1 MTFDFMRY
9 ILLLLQCMSISLC
22 AQNHD
27 YHWFMGYQGGTQSPA
42 GDEFGNIEFDF
53 KFKNKPLF
61 QQILNSN
68 MNFHNTNSSIC
79 DSVGNLVCYTNGVKL
94 FDKNHHLAENGN
106 NLVMPFNADD
116 YNFPQ
121 GALILPRPGTSDQ
134 YMQFSVERNQI
145 DPTIGWKLF
154 CHYINI
160 DSTDNIKVVQ
170 KRKLLVQDSLSYGLL
185 SAVKHANGRDWW
197 ILIPRYSSNIY
208 YRILL
213 SQDTITT
220 DIFLV
225 DEFTMSGLGQSCF
238 SPDGSKCIL
247 ALDLYLDQPAK
258 IYLYDFD
265 RCTGTLYNQRI
276 KEIDSPGA
284 NFGAGC
290 AVSADS
296 KYLYVFHTAVTYQYD
311 LTAPDIFATETLVG
325 EYDGFVSGWYGSY
338 YMFGQLGADGRIYVS
353 SWVGTFHMH
362 QINHPERAATDCQ
375 LINHSIASP
384 VYLTAGIPSFPNFR
398 LGPIDGST
406 CDSLGFD
413 NHPLSNWRWEQEDTL
428 TPLQVTFTDLSS
440 YEPANWFWDFG
451 DGTGSLDRYPNHI
464 YAAPGVY
471 EVCLTVSNEYDSDTY
486 CQVVNLG
493 VSGLETPDT
502 KAVVSVWPNPFTDQL
517 GVDISS
523 AVWSPVIRL
532 YDVSG
537 RCVLQQKGYSG
548 FNVVNTAELGAGM
561 YFYSVEA
568 KGETAKTGK
577 LVKL

>member
-1 MTFDFMRY
+1 MA
-9 ILLLLQCMSISLC
+9 ISLC

-61 QQILNSN
+61 QQIFNSN
-68 MNFHNTNSSIC
+68 MNFKTTNSSIC
-79 DSVGNLVCYTNGVKL
+79 DSTGNLVCYTNGVKL
-94 FDKNHHLAENGN
+94 FNKDHQLVENGN
-106 NLVMPFNADD
+106 NLVMPSSELG
-116 YNFPQ
+116 YTYPQ
-121 GALILPRPGTSDQ
+121 GALLLPKPGTNNQ
-134 YMQFSVERNQI
+134 FLQFSVEKNQG
-145 DPTIGWKLF
+145 DPTFGWKLF
-154 CHYINI
+154 YHLIAL
-160 DSTDNIKVVQ
+160 DSSGKVKVIK
-170 KRKLLVQDSLSYGLL
+170 KRNLLIQDSLAYGLL
-185 SAVKHANGRDWW
+185 SAVKHANGCDWW
-197 ILIPRYSSNIY
+197 IIIPKSDSKVY
-208 YRILL
+208 YRALL
-213 SQDTITT
+213 TKDTLITDT
-220 DIFLV
+220 
-225 DEFTMSGLGQSCF
+225 FTVNEVIIRGLGQCCF
-238 SPDGSKCIL
+238 SPDGSKYAL
-247 ALDLYLDQPAK
+247 AIDRYTDQPGK
-258 IYLYDFD
+258 VYMFDFD
-265 RCTGTLYNQRI
+265 RCSGILYNQRF
-276 KEIDSPGA
+276 KAIDSPVA

-290 AVSADS
+290 AISADS

-311 LTAPDIFATETLVG
+311 LSATDVFATEVQVG
-325 EYDGFVSGWYGSY
+325 EYDNFISGLYGSF
-338 YMFGQLGADGRIYVS
+338 YMFGQLGADGRIYIS
-353 SWVGTFHMH
+353 SWVSTFHMH
-362 QINHPERAATDCQ
+362 QINHPERPGIDCQ

-384 VYLTAGIPSFPNFR
+384 VYLTEGIPSFPNFR
-398 LGPIDGST
+398 LGPIDGSV
-406 CDSLGFD
+406 CDSLGLD
-413 NHPLSNWRWEQEDTL
+413 NHPLCNWRWEQEDTL

-493 VSGLETPDT
+493 VSGLETPAT
-502 KAVVSVWPNPFTDQL
+502 QAVVSVWPNPFTDQL

-548 FNVVNTAELGAGM
+548 FNVVNTAGLGAGM
-561 YFYSVEA
+561 YFYTVEA

>member
-1 MTFDFMRY
+1 MRY
-9 ILLLLQCMSISLC
+9 ILFLLHFTTASLY

-27 YHWFMGYQGGTQSPA
+27 YHWFMGRGGGSQTPP
-42 GDEFGNIEFDF
+42 GDEWGNIHFNFNSVNRPEIEEIF
-53 KFKNKPLF
+53 
-61 QQILNSN
+61 NSN
-68 MNFHNTNSSIC
+68 MNFDITNSSIS
-79 DSVGNLVCYTNGVKL
+79 DSSGNLVCYTNGVKI
-94 FDKNHHLAENGN
+94 FDKNHHLVENGS
-106 NLVMPFNADD
+106 NLVMPFTDDD
-116 YNFPQ
+116 YTYPQ
-121 GALILPRPGTSDQ
+121 GALILPKPGTNNQ
-134 YMQFSVERNQI
+134 YIQFSIEEKQYNPIV
-145 DPTIGWKLF
+145 GWKLF

-160 DSTDNIKVVQ
+160 GDDDKIKVVL
-170 KRKLLVQDSLSYGLL
+170 KRQLQIQDSLAYGLL

-197 ILIPRYSSNIY
+197 ILIPKFDSNIY

-213 SQDTITT
+213 SKNTLNIDT
-220 DIFLV
+220 FGV
-225 DEFTMSGLGQSCF
+225 NSKASKGLGQCCF
-238 SPDGSKCIL
+238 SNDGSKYIL
-247 ALDLYLDQPAK
+247 AIDKYFDQPAK

-296 KYLYVFHTAVTYQYD
+296 KYLYAFHTAVTYQYD

-325 EYDGFVSGWYGSY
+325 EYDGFISGNQSSY
-338 YMFGQLGADGRIYVS
+338 FMFGQLGADGRIYIS
-353 SWVGTFHMH
+353 SWNGTFHVH
-362 QINHPERAATDCQ
+362 KINHPERSGITCE
-375 LINHSIASP
+375 LINHAIESP
-384 VYLTAGIPSFPNFR
+384 VYLTEGIPSFPNFR
-398 LGPIDGST
+398 LGPIDGSV

-413 NHPLSNWRWEQEDTL
+413 NHPLCNWRWEQEDTL
-428 TPLQVTFTDLSS
+428 SPLQVTFTDLSS

-493 VSGLETPDT
+493 VSGLETPAT
-502 KAVVSVWPNPFTDQL
+502 QAVVSVWPNPFTDQL

-548 FNVVNTAELGAGM
+548 FNVVNTAGLGAGM